1 MANHGHEYAQN
12 DKQQKN
18 GERDGISRGDREMG
32 REEPDR
38 LLEQVRQVAYRLQD
52 RTV

>member
-1 MANHGHEYAQN
+1 MI
-12 DKQQKN
+12 K
-18 GERDGISRGDREMG
+18 RDGISRGDRENREMG